1 MANRTINLTMLWV
14 ADEIAQI
21 LDNEQEYFEYGA
33 FLNSRL
39 YKELMTYTLS
49 RVPNVYAAIE
59 DGQKLSEKCNRRY
72 CSGER
77 KLHIETVIR
86 QGIFEILRRK
96 RDWIKHQLPSS
107 SEQSFSPSTWFT

>member
-1 MANRTINLTMLWV
+1 MANQTINLTMLWV

-21 LDNEQEYFEYGA
+21 LDNEQEYFEYRT

-39 YKELMTYTLS
+39 YQELMTYALS
-49 RVPNVYAAIE
+49 RVPNVYAVIE
-59 DGQKLSEKCNRRY
+59 NNQKISEQCNHRY

-86 QGIFEILRRK
+86 QGILEIIQRK
-96 RDWIKHQLPSS
+96 RDWIKNQLPKPD
-107 SEQSFSPSTWFT
+107 EQSFSPSTWFT